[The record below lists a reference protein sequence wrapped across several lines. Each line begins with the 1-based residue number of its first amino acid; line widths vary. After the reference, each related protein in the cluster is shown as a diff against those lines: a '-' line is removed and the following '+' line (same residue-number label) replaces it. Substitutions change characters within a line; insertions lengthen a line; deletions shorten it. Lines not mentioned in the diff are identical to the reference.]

1 MKFTTALA
9 SFAAVAVAKP
19 EEDRVTYIPEMGTFD
34 KYGAFSGYLDI
45 ADTTKKIHYLFFE
58 AQNDSENAPVLIWF
72 NGGPGCS
79 SMLGFMQENGPF
91 RIESG
96 GTKFHPDE
104 FAWNR
109 ETNLLYIEQPAGVGF
124 SYCNSVKDCAFD
136 DEKSGKDNLTVTLE
150 WFEKFPEFKNNEL
163 YISGESYGG
172 VYVPYLAHYIVEHNE
187 ANADDDTVFKPN
199 LKGFAVGNGVTNWEY
214 DTQAAYVDMSYWHSL
229 ISEELHDK
237 FEKAQCDWNMPYML
251 GVSDECMS
259 LADEFGT
266 LTETVNVYDIYGT
279 CWGAGPYPQAEKQE
293 KGFPH
298 LYHAESKRRPHQ
310 QYVSAADYTPW
321 LAMNRKKSGTQLNE
335 LPPCTFGSA
344 LLDFMNSD
352 EVRKAM
358 NIPDY
363 VQAWDLCKTGIEYA
377 SGQKASQWIYEEL
390 AGKIKM
396 LHYSGDTDGA
406 VPTVGTQNWIASL
419 NWDKTSEWKEYMVEG
434 QVAGYWESY
443 EGGLTFGTVHGA
455 GHMAPQ
461 FKPPQTY
468 HLVFN
473 WLFDR
478 EI

>member
-1 MKFTTALA
+1 
-9 SFAAVAVAKP
+9 
-19 EEDRVTYIPEMGTFD
+19 MGTFD
-34 KYGAFSGYLDI
+34 KYGAFSGYIDI

-58 AQNDSENAPVLIWF
+58 AQNNSADAPVLIWF

-91 RIESG
+91 RLESG
-96 GTKFHPDE
+96 GSKFHPNE
-104 FAWNR
+104 YSWNR
-109 ETNLLYIEQPAGVGF
+109 ETNLLYIEQPAGVGY

-136 DEKSGKDNLTVTLE
+136 DDKSGADNLTVVLE
-150 WFEKFPEFKNNEL
+150 WFKKFPEYQKNDL
-163 YISGESYGG
+163 FISGESYGG
-172 VYVPYLAHYIVEHNE
+172 VYVPYLAYYINQHNE
-187 ANADDDTVFKPN
+187 ENANNDDVFKPN

-214 DTQAAYVDMSYWHSL
+214 DTQGAYIEMSYWHSL
-229 ISEELHDK
+229 ISQDLQNRL
-237 FEKAQCDWNMPYML
+237 EKEDCDWNMPYML

-259 LADEFGT
+259 LNDEFAT
-266 LTETVNVYDIYGT
+266 LTNSLNVYDIYGV
-279 CWGAGPYPQAEKQE
+279 CWGLGPYPQAEKPA
-293 KGFPH
+293 GFPH
-298 LYHAESKRRPHQ
+298 LYKSDKKRTHRQ
-310 QYVSAADYTPW
+310 FVTAADYTPW
-321 LAMNRKKSGTQLNE
+321 IPQVRKKGTQLNE
-335 LPPCTFGSA
+335 LPPCTWGEG
-344 LLDFMNSD
+344 LLDYMNSD

-363 VQAWDLCKTGIEYA
+363 VQAWDLCKSGIDYL
-377 SGQKASQWIYEEL
+377 SGQKGSQWIYEAL

-406 VPTVGTQNWIASL
+406 VPTVGTQGWIASL
-419 NWDKTSEWKEYMVEG
+419 NWNKTSEWKEYTHEG

-473 WLFDR
+473 WMFDR
-478 EI
+478 DI